1 MVRQRIAESGGEL
14 DNPEPLHCDF
24 RTVEY
29 AAGANMGAKKW
40 EACRGIGWA
49 FGYNREDKP
58 ENHLSGNALIEL
70 YRDTTSR
77 GGNLLINVGPMA
89 DGTVPPLQEAPLKAL
104 GRFIKRG

>member
-1 MVRQRIAESGGEL
+1 MVKQRIAESGGEL

-49 FGYNREDKP
+49 FGYNREDKH
-58 ENHLSGNALIEL
+58 ENHLTGAGLIDL
-70 YRDTTSR
+70 YHDMTSR
-77 GGNLLINVGPMA
+77 GGNVLINVGPMA
-89 DGTVPPLQEAPLKAL
+89 DGTIPELQRTPLKAL
-104 GRFIKRG
+104 GRFIAGG